1 MKNAI
6 IVLVIAI
13 ILPLYVNIL
22 TFGEFHPC
30 LELGLSAA
38 FCVVVAGLIIGLV
51 LPTYERNY

>member
-1 MKNAI
+1 MRNAI
-6 IVLVIAI
+6 IILVISI
-13 ILPLYVNIL
+13 ILPLYTNVL

-38 FCVVVAGLIIGLV
+38 FCVVIAELIIGLI